1 MNVLVVGYGSISK
14 RHVGNLLKLNDIDKI
29 FVFTGIKESIPLGGK
44 IQLIDSSFYSL
55 YDISEYERFDF
66 AIIANETYNHVD
78 TAIKLA
84 EKGIHLFIEK
94 PLSHNLDRV
103 ETLKEIT
110 DAKKLKIFIAYNLR
124 FLGAIQK
131 IKRELDNGA
140 IGQPYFAKI
149 EVGQYLPDWRPNADY
164 RKSYSADSIRGG
176 GVGLDLSH
184 ELDYMC
190 YLFGMPISWKTFKT
204 KISALEI
211 NSDDLFEGIYQFDN
225 DFICNVH
232 MDYLQRIKKRTLTIV
247 GSEGT
252 ITLDITGK
260 HMEIVNGKERQYLTD
275 EDLFDTGRTYIDELL
290 HFIDVIKKNT
300 FPLIS
305 LNDSISV
312 LKMLEDGCV

>member
-1 MNVLVVGYGSISK
+1 
-14 RHVGNLLKLNDIDKI
+14 
-29 FVFTGIKESIPLGGK
+29 
-44 IQLIDSSFYSL
+44 
-55 YDISEYERFDF
+55 
-66 AIIANETYNHVD
+66 
-78 TAIKLA
+78 
-84 EKGIHLFIEK
+84 
-94 PLSHNLDRV
+94 
-103 ETLKEIT
+103 
-110 DAKKLKIFIAYNLR
+110 
-124 FLGAIQK
+124 
-131 IKRELDNGA
+131 
-140 IGQPYFAKI
+140 
-149 EVGQYLPDWRPNADY
+149 
-164 RKSYSADSIRGG
+164 
-176 GVGLDLSH
+176 
-184 ELDYMC
+184 MC